1 MAIAQQE
8 TPSVSFPNHHARRQ
22 RQQEATPPLSNVCH
36 QCFVWPHVI
45 RGIFLKVYFEVYP
58 HLAELDGLVVQ
69 LVYQRHNN
77 QEDYLDA
84 KRRRRAHDLYLDD
97 TEDRGVRT
105 FFSIKVFLLVVV
117 SLDWMILHIVDAT
130 TCFSINVILLVVSLV
145 DQLDHNPSSSAR

>member
-1 MAIAQQE
+1 M
-8 TPSVSFPNHHARRQ
+8 
-22 RQQEATPPLSNVCH
+22 
-36 QCFVWPHVI
+36 I

-84 KRRRRAHDLYLDD
+84 KRRRLAHDLYLDD